1 MPSQTLTPGTRLG
14 PYEVIAPLGAGGMG
28 EVYRARDTNLQRDA
42 ALKVLPEGLAG
53 DAERLA
59 RFAREAQTLAAVNH
73 PNIASVYG
81 IEESGGVRAL
91 VMELVEGEDLSTIL
105 ARGPMPTEDAVP
117 IARQIAEALEAA
129 HEQGIV
135 HRDLKPANIK
145 VRPDGTV
152 KVLDFGL
159 AKALDQSPGLKT
171 QDPRPG
177 GNLPTV
183 TSPAMTE
190 RGVILG
196 TAAYMSP
203 EQAKGRPVD
212 KRADIWSFGVVVHEM
227 LTGVRLFEGES
238 VTETLAAVLT
248 QAPDFT
254 ALGDAPPAVTALLRR
269 CLERDPKKRLRDI
282 GEARLILTDPRTLE
296 PAPLAPAPVAADGSA
311 HGRPSARGSLLRAA
325 AFIALGFAAG
335 FAAAGF
341 VNRSTGTQPVGST
354 LSISPITSSGNVISA
369 TISPDGRYMAYV
381 ESDQGRQSL
390 WLRQMAG
397 GQTLRLTPEDTVAFW
412 SHTFTP
418 DGNQVVYGLKS
429 RTDRRGAL
437 YSISTLGGTPR
448 RLIAEIDSPPTYSP
462 DGRRM
467 AFLRAQHPTTEQS
480 SLVVSGSDGSDP
492 EVLASVTLPDYIA
505 GIFYGAPAWSP
516 DGQTI
521 VTALGHR
528 RGAGTDA
535 TTSLVKV
542 DVATGTV
549 ATLADPGW
557 VVAAQAG
564 WLPDGKSLLVIAQ
577 SHDQGATQVWSVS
590 YPEGEARRVTTSL
603 NDHRI
608 ISLTRDGRMLVTVAG
623 VISSSVFTVPLTGIG
638 RPHRVSRSMMDG
650 LGGVAFT
657 ADGQLVYASRTGGRL
672 LGLSAT
678 ASMGGSSS
686 LSMTSADGSS
696 RGVLAAG
703 SEGESLL
710 FPTVADDGTVYHV
723 AVVRSAVEI
732 HAVALDGSNRRVLTR
747 DGRIDSISAS
757 NDGQALVYSSL
768 VAGTPQVFVLRPDG
782 GAPRQLST
790 RPSFSPAVDP
800 DGKRVAFY
808 YVDPANGIRLG
819 VMSVDGGPLLADL
832 PIEPPAADSRLV
844 LRDEGVYMNTVTGD
858 RANVW
863 LQPLDGKPAQR
874 ITSFDDEL
882 LFDFAI
888 SRDGSSLAVVRG
900 PRLRDAQLITGFDG
914 APAGGATAPPPQ

>member
-1 MPSQTLTPGTRLG
+1 MQSQTLTPGTRLG

-28 EVYRARDTNLQRDA
+28 EVYRALDTNLQRDA
-42 ALKVLPEGLAG
+42 ALKILPDGLAG
-53 DAERLA
+53 DADRLA

-81 IEESGGVRAL
+81 IEESSGVRAL

-105 ARGPMPTEDAVP
+105 ARGPMPAEDAVP

-171 QDPRPG
+171 QDPRAG
-177 GNLPTV
+177 GTLPTI
-183 TSPAMTE
+183 TSPAVTE

-212 KRADIWSFGVVVHEM
+212 KRADIWAFGVVVHEM
-227 LTGVRLFEGES
+227 LTGGRLFQGES

-248 QAPDFT
+248 QTPEFT
-254 ALGDAPPAVTALLRR
+254 SLGDAPPAVVALLRR

-282 GEARLILTDPRTLE
+282 GEARVILADPRTLE
-296 PAPLAPAPVAADGSA
+296 PAPPAPITAGANA
-311 HGRPSARGSLLRAA
+311 HVSPSARGWILRAA

-335 FAAAGF
+335 FGAA
-341 VNRSTGTQPVGST
+341 RLLDRPTGNQTAAST
-354 LSISPITSSGNVISA
+354 LSITPITSSGNVISA

-412 SHTFTP
+412 SHAFTP

-429 RTDRRGAL
+429 RTDRGGAL

-448 RLIAEIDSPPTYSP
+448 RLIAEIDSSPTFSP

-480 SLVVSGSDGSDP
+480 ALVVSDSDGSDP
-492 EVLASVTLPDYIA
+492 KVLASVTLPDYIA

-535 TTSLVKV
+535 TTSLVRV
-542 DVATGTV
+542 DVATGTMT
-549 ATLADPGW
+549 TLADPGW
-557 VVAAQAG
+557 IVAAQAG

-577 SHDQGATQVWSVS
+577 SPDQGAPQVWSVS
-590 YPEGEARRVTTSL
+590 YPDGEARRVTTSL

-608 ISLTRDGRMLVTVAG
+608 ISLTSDGRMLVTVAG
-623 VISSSVFTVPLTGIG
+623 VISSSVFTVPLDGSA

-657 ADGQLVYASRTGGRL
+657 ADGRLVYASRTGGRL

-678 ASMGGSSS
+678 ASMGGSSY
-686 LSMTSADGSS
+686 LSMTSADGST

-710 FPTVADDGTVYHV
+710 FPAVADDGTIFHV
-723 AVVRSAVEI
+723 AVARSAIEI
-732 HAVALDGSNRRVLTR
+732 HAVAADGSNRRVLTR
-747 DGRIDSISAS
+747 DGRIDSISVS

-768 VAGTPQVFVLRPDG
+768 VAGTPQVFVLRPGG
-782 GAPRQLST
+782 GAPSQLST
-790 RPSFSPAVDP
+790 RPSFSPAIDP
-800 DGKRVAFY
+800 GGKRVAFY
-808 YVDPANGIRLG
+808 YVDQANGVRLG

-832 PIEPPAADSRLV
+832 PVEPPAADSRLE

-858 RANVW
+858 RANLW
-863 LQPLDGKPAQR
+863 LQPLDGRPAKR
-874 ITSFDDEL
+874 ITSFDTEL

-888 SRDGSSLAVVRG
+888 SRDGSSLALVRG
-900 PRLRDAQLITGFDG
+900 PRLRDAQLITGFNGTPAAD
-914 APAGGATAPPPQ
+914 APASPPQ